1 MSCQKEIQEY
11 WNARSGDFSEISREE
26 LESPEAGQWIE
37 YFSGILPHPEEGKAV
52 RVLDCG
58 AGAGFY
64 TVLLAEYGCR
74 VTAVDYSQGMVEQ
87 IRRINV
93 DLHHAGERFAE

>member
-64 TVLLAEYGCR
+64 TVLLAGTDAGSLLWI
-74 VTAVDYSQGMVEQ
+74 TARAWLS
-87 IRRINV
+87 R
-93 DLHHAGERFAE
+93 

>member
-58 AGAGFY
+58 CGSRILYGF
-64 TVLLAEYGCR
+64 ACR
-74 VTAVDYSQGMVEQ
+74 V
-87 IRRINV
+87 RIPGHCCG
-93 DLHHAGERFAE
+93 LQPGHG